1 MPVID
6 NTMCQR
12 NPNDLTFTHYNFS
25 FRIKIFVLKE
35 NILQHHIYSVVI
47 FYGDEV
53 GKIK

>member
-12 NPNDLTFTHYNFS
+12 NPNDLSFTHYNFS

-35 NILQHHIYSVVI
+35 NILQNFIYSVVI
-47 FYGDEV
+47 IYGDEV
-53 GKIK
+53 GKMK